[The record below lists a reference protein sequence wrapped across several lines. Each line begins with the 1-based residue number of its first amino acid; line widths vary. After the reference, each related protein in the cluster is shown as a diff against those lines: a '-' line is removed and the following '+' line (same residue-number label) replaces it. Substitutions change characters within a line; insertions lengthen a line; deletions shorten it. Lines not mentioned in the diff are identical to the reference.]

1 MLFIKEVRLGCL
13 FLIILLDLKK
23 PELFK
28 VIGSIREVSDAGGF
42 LAAKQRTCSAFQ
54 RVVDSLQQLLTWCA
68 SVRSELVNTLTSK
81 HTG

>member
-42 LAAKQRTCSAFQ
+42 LAVKQRTYSAFR
-54 RVVDSLQQLLTWCA
+54 RVADPLQQLLTWYA
-68 SVRSELVNTLTSK
+68 SVRSELVNILT
-81 HTG
+81 